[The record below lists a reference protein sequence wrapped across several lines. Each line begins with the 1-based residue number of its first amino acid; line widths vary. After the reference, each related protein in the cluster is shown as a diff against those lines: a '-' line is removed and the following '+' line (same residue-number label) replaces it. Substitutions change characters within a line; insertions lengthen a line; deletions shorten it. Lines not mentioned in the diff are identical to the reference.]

1 MKLSKLFYLNTK
13 LIMIENQNTDD
24 SSYNLKN
31 SLENKRRT
39 KYGKNSEEKN
49 NIKLLKI
56 IADVLNQICKE
67 NKTNKED
74 KLIITIPFTVKT
86 IPSIT
91 IYNFIQRLSKYSQVS
106 DETFILTLIYI
117 DKICHFYKINLNY
130 YNIHKLFLASFITSI
145 KYHEDEMY
153 SIKLYAKIGGVPH
166 KELIHLEY
174 EFMKLIQF
182 NLFVNED
189 LFNKYK
195 SNLINFEEDY

>member
-1 MKLSKLFYLNTK
+1 
-13 LIMIENQNTDD
+13 MIENQNTDN
-24 SSYNLKN
+24 SSNNVQNSYKN
-31 SLENKRRT
+31 KKNT
-39 KYGKNSEEKN
+39 KNMKNCADKN
-49 NIKLLKI
+49 NTKLLKI

-74 KLIITIPFTVKT
+74 KLVVIKSFTVKT

-91 IYNFIQRLSKYSQVS
+91 IYEFIERLSKYSKVS

-130 YNIHKLFLASFITSI
+130 YNIHKIFLASFITSI

-153 SIKLYAKIGGVPH
+153 SLKLYAKIGGVSH
-166 KELIHLEY
+166 KEIINLEY
-174 EFMKLIQF
+174 DFMNLIKF

>member
-1 MKLSKLFYLNTK
+1 ML
-13 LIMIENQNTDD
+13 ENQNTDN
-24 SSYNLKN
+24 SSKN
-31 SLENKRRT
+31 LENSFNNKKNT
-39 KYGKNSEEKN
+39 KNGKNTAEKN

-74 KLIITIPFTVKT
+74 IFIIIKSFTVKT

-91 IYNFIQRLSKYSQVS
+91 IYEFIERLSKYSKVS

-153 SIKLYAKIGGVPH
+153 SLQLYAKIGGVSL
-166 KELIHLEY
+166 KEIINLEY

-182 NLFVNED
+182 NLFVKED

>member
-1 MKLSKLFYLNTK
+1 
-13 LIMIENQNTDD
+13 MIENQNTDN
-24 SSYNLKN
+24 SSKNLNN
-31 SLENKRRT
+31 SFENKRRT
-39 KYGKNSEEKN
+39 KNRKNYAKKN
-49 NIKLLKI
+49 NTKLLKI

-74 KLIITIPFTVKT
+74 ALIIIKPFTVKT

-91 IYNFIQRLSKYSQVS
+91 IYDFIERLSKYSEVS

-130 YNIHKLFLASFITSI
+130 YNIHKIFLASFITSI
-145 KYHEDEMY
+145 KYHEDEIY
-153 SIKLYAKIGGVPH
+153 SIKLYAKVGGVSH
-166 KELIHLEY
+166 KEIINLEY

-182 NLFVNED
+182 RLFVNED

>member
-1 MKLSKLFYLNTK
+1 
-13 LIMIENQNTDD
+13 MIENQNTDN
-24 SSYNLKN
+24 SSNNIQNSFKNKNNNKDRKN
-31 SLENKRRT
+31 SPD
-39 KYGKNSEEKN
+39 KN
-49 NIKLLKI
+49 NTKLLKI

-74 KLIITIPFTVKT
+74 KLVVIKSFTVKT

-91 IYNFIQRLSKYSQVS
+91 IYEFIERLSKYSKVS

-130 YNIHKLFLASFITSI
+130 YNIHKIFLASFITSI

-153 SIKLYAKIGGVPH
+153 SLKLYAKIGGVSH
-166 KELIHLEY
+166 KEIIKLEY
-174 EFMKLIQF
+174 DFMKLIQF

-195 SNLINFEEDY
+195 INLIKFEEDY

>member
-1 MKLSKLFYLNTK
+1 
-13 LIMIENQNTDD
+13 MIENQNTDN
-24 SSYNLKN
+24 SSNNIQNSFKNKKNNKDRKN
-31 SLENKRRT
+31 SPD
-39 KYGKNSEEKN
+39 KN
-49 NIKLLKI
+49 NTKLLKI

-74 KLIITIPFTVKT
+74 KLVVIKSFTVKT

-91 IYNFIQRLSKYSQVS
+91 IYEFIERLSKYSKVS

-130 YNIHKLFLASFITSI
+130 YNIHKIFLASFITSI

-153 SIKLYAKIGGVPH
+153 SLKLYAKIGGVSH
-166 KELIHLEY
+166 KEIIKLEY
-174 EFMKLIQF
+174 DFMKLIQF

-195 SNLINFEEDY
+195 INLIKFEEDY